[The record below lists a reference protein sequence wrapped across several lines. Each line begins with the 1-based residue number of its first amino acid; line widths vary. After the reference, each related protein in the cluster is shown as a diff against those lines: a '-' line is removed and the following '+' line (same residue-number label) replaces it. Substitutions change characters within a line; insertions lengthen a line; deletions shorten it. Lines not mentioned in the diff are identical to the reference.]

1 MRGLVCYDQ
10 CSEDGCWGP
19 RTNDCLSCNGYRLDD
34 ECIENCTIRTGV
46 YYAGERTCKHCHEE
60 CDGECF
66 GPGPS
71 NCTKC
76 RNVRDG
82 PYCVAKCPV
91 TKYSDDG
98 GECKLCHENCLNGA
112 HKSEVIQSSIWKKS
126 TKSLILKVVNVLFRD
141 ECCLKEEE
149 PCPDGYYI
157 EYVNPRE
164 EGPLKSLAGKLVCR
178 KCHKL
183 CKTCTSYGVHIS
195 MCECMNYS
203 SGQQCTAECPRDH
216 YPNQISRRCIKC
228 ASECRG
234 CYGPT
239 AANCR
244 ACRNY
249 RVYLDENQT
258 VFNCTASCPL
268 DKPVKVLI
276 DNMEDPFCS
285 IDGPTALEIYEIKNN
300 IEAVFGGSVGCIVVL
315 LVFLAMFSYFWL
327 HRAKRKENSMKLRM

>member
-1 MRGLVCYDQ
+1 FIMLEKEHANIAMKNVMENVLVLCT
-10 CSEDGCWGP
+10 GP
-19 RTNDCLSCNGYRLDD
+19 RNTVGHNGCVSC
-34 ECIENCTIRTGV
+34 EKAIV
-46 YYAGERTCKHCHEE
+46 
-60 CDGECF
+60 
-66 GPGPS
+66 S
-71 NCTKC
+71 
-76 RNVRDG
+76 
-82 PYCVAKCPV
+82 
-91 TKYSDDG
+91 
-98 GECKLCHENCLNGA
+98 A
-112 HKSEVIQSSIWKKS
+112 HDPNFV
-126 TKSLILKVVNVLFRD
+126 